1 MSQCTRNIKGQKVN
15 SIEKSVKMSL
25 LFENNNKMQS
35 LNGLMK
41 SIFPI
46 FNIMVSKT
54 SRSIEAVAEKNL
66 TSLLEYTF

>member
-41 SIFPI
+41 SIFLI
-46 FNIMVSKT
+46 FNILVSKT